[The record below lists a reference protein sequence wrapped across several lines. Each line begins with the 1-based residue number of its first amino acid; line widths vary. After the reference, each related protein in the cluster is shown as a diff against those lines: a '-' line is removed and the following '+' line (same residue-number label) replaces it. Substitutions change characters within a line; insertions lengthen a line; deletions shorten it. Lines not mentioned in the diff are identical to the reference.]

1 MRTTRR
7 LLVGLGLALAVGGAA
22 EAQTLERIAREGVFT
37 IGHRDTAIPFSH
49 VDATTGEARGY
60 SVALCEAIARDVA
73 EAAGI
78 DDLRLAY
85 VEVTAED
92 RFDAV
97 ADGRV
102 DLLCGAATR
111 TLSRRAR
118 VDFSIPT
125 FVDGAGI
132 ALPRG
137 GARSM
142 SELAGATIAVT
153 GGTTTAQ
160 ALTRMLEESDLG
172 ADVLT
177 VANHDDGLDALR
189 DGRAAAYF
197 ADRAI
202 LDYLVATRGAEDVV
216 VAEDQFTIETYGLA
230 LARGDADFRLAV
242 DRGLSR
248 LYLTGEVEV
257 LFAEA
262 FGPEA
267 RMTDLLRSLYRLSA
281 LPR

>member
-1 MRTTRR
+1 MWTR
-7 LLVGLGLALAVGGAA
+7 VFVVGLALWLAAGAA
-22 EAQTLERIAREGVFT
+22 DAQTLERIARDGVLK
-37 IGHRDTAIPFSH
+37 IGHRDTAIPFSY
-49 VDATTGEARGY
+49 VDATTGEPTGF
-60 SVALCEAIARDVA
+60 SVALCKAMAPDIA

-78 DDLRLAY
+78 ETLELAY
-85 VEVTAED
+85 VEVTAAD

-111 TLSRRAR
+111 TLSRRAQ

-137 GARSM
+137 GATSM
-142 SELAGATIAVT
+142 QELAGRTIAVT
-153 GGTTTAQ
+153 GGTTTEE
-160 ALTRMLEESDLG
+160 ALTNMLERTGMNAE
-172 ADVLT
+172 VLT
-177 VANHDDGLDALR
+177 VPDHDAGLAALT

-202 LDYLVATRGAEDVV
+202 LHFLVAARGLDDIA
-216 VAEDQFTIETYGLA
+216 VADDQFTLETHALA

-242 DRGLSR
+242 DAALSR
-248 LYLTGEVEV
+248 LYLTGEVDA
-257 LFAEA
+257 LFAQA
-262 FGPEA
+262 FGADAE
-267 RMTDLLRSLYRLSA
+267 MTDLLRALYRISA